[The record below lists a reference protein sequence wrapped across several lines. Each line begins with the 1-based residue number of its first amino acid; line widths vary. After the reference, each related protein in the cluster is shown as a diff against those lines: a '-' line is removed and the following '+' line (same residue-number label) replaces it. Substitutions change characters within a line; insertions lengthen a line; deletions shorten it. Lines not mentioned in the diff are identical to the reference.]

1 MSCSFFYIDRFF
13 IFSTADMSC
22 WSLHWMV
29 HVVAVQCQL
38 RIRHQAKIQAITI
51 VQRGIEWRRWE
62 MQDADGVVQ
71 SRNFELQLY
80 KRRSRRYMEYWL
92 SIFLVYL

>member
-1 MSCSFFYIDRFF
+1 
-13 IFSTADMSC
+13 
-22 WSLHWMV
+22 
-29 HVVAVQCQL
+29 
-38 RIRHQAKIQAITI
+38 
-51 VQRGIEWRRWE
+51 